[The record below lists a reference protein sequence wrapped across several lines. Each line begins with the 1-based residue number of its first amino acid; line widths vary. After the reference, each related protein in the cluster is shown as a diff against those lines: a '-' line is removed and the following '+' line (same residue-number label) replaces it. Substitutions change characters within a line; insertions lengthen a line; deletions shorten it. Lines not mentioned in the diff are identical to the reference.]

1 MLLYLDLRNA
11 SNLLLILNKY
21 KDNQD
26 IKCLYNQITEGIERD
41 YGKRVV

>member
-21 KDNQD
+21 KDNPD
-26 IKCLYNQITEGIERD
+26 IQNIYNQIAEGIERD